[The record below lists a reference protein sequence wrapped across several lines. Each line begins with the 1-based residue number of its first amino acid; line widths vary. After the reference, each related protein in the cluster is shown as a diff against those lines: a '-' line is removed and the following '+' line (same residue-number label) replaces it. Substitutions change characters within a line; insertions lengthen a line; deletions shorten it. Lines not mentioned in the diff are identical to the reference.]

1 MPKGYSGRQLVIRKD
16 GEKVGGIQTKS
27 FTIENEP
34 IDVTTDDD
42 NGIRKL
48 LSDFA
53 GTRSIDMN
61 FDGMFKDELLVENAQ
76 NGTNFTDTWEIE
88 LPSGGMI
95 SCEFFFTSL
104 EVSGE
109 HEDAVEISGEAQS
122 ADEWTYTPP
131 PEQ

>member
-1 MPKGYSGRQLVIRKD
+1 MPKGYSGRQLVV
-16 GEKVGGIQTKS
+16 EKNDEPIGGIRTKS

-42 NGIRKL
+42 DGIRKL
-48 LSDFA
+48 LSEFA
-53 GTRSIDMN
+53 GTRSIDLS
-61 FDGMFKDELLVENAQ
+61 FDGIFKDETLLENAQ
-76 NGTNFTDTWEIE
+76 NGTNFTDTWTIV
-88 LPSGGMI
+88 LPSGGNI

-104 EVSGE
+104 EISGE

-131 PEQ
+131 PA